1 MKPEDCFVVLI
12 TASGEEEAAR
22 IGKELLEARLAAC
35 VNIIPSVRSLYWW
48 EGSIQDDHEVLM
60 IAKTRKDLFS
70 SLREKVKEL
79 HSYTVPE
86 VLALPVADGFDKYL
100 FWVREE
106 TRKGQSMSG

>member
-1 MKPEDCFVVLI
+1 VRAEDCVVVLI
-12 TASGEEEAAR
+12 TAPDEEEAAR

-60 IAKTRKDLFS
+60 IAKTRKDLFG

-86 VLALPVADGFDKYL
+86 VLALSVVDGFDKYL
-100 FWVREE
+100 SWVGEE
-106 TRKGQSMSG
+106 TRGS